1 MEKDITYANN
11 KKRKAMNREMD
22 NIKQEDRQFE
32 SNITFY
38 KSILDLE
45 EEVKKNEEYL
55 NYMNE
60 YFNHHANNM
69 VSFLN
74 KYSFIEDN
82 KLSLKGKYASVIQ
95 EAHCLVLA
103 ELIEYTNMFND
114 FSSQDLVGLFSCFT
128 NIKVSDDFKTYSSN
142 NLTEK
147 KALNNLLYHT
157 QELLDNYNNAET
169 SNNIDSGETYEFHYD
184 IVNYVMEWCS
194 CENENE
200 CKNVVYKLQ
209 QEKDVFLGEFVKA
222 ILKINNLVNEM
233 VSICEQFGYVEL
245 QHKLCEIPNLT
256 LKFVATNQSLY
267 V

>member
-1 MEKDITYANN
+1 
-11 KKRKAMNREMD
+11 
-22 NIKQEDRQFE
+22 
-32 SNITFY
+32 
-38 KSILDLE
+38 LE

-74 KYSFIEDN
+74 KYNFIEES
-82 KLSLKGKYASVIQ
+82 KLTLKGKYASVIQ

-103 ELIEYTNMFND
+103 ELLDCTDLFND
-114 FSSQDLVGLFSCFT
+114 FTSEDLVGLFSCFT

-157 QELLDNYNNAET
+157 QELLDKYNNAET

-184 IVNYVMEWCS
+184 IVNYAMEWCN

-200 CKNVVYKLQ
+200 CKNIVYKLQ
-209 QEKDVFLGEFVKA
+209 QEKDIFLGEFVKA

-233 VSICEQFGYVEL
+233 ISICEQFGYVEL
-245 QHKLCEIPNLT
+245 QHKLSEIPNKT